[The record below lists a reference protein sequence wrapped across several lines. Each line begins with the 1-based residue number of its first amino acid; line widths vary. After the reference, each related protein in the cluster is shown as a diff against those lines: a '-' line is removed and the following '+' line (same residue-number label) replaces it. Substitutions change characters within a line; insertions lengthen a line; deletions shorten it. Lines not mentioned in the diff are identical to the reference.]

1 MIERLEKDESEEESS
16 EDDDNKF
23 VQISAEQRRSLIREE
38 RYKEM
43 EKFIDRNVDKYDLES

>member
-1 MIERLEKDESEEESS
+1 
-16 EDDDNKF
+16 

-43 EKFIDRNVDKYDLES
+43 EKFIDRNVDKYDHES

>member
-1 MIERLEKDESEEESS
+1 VESDDENS
-16 EDDDNKF
+16 EDNENKI

-43 EKFIDRNVDKYDLES
+43 EKFIDRNVDKYDHES